1 MEMKQREVV
10 FIGDRSYSMLALG
23 DAPWKGA
30 RNWANGQ
37 AKVAKEN
44 RTRAFI
50 TLVSFDDQIERPLDS
65 VPAGPDSDWKD
76 LSDEVVKEWM
86 KPRGATALYDAFVGE
101 VHALIEK
108 KKNRGEECSAALALF
123 TDGHDTS
130 STKKLPDMQRAVE
143 LAEKENVAIY
153 YLGAGQDAIA
163 TGTMYGFSSDR
174 CLSTGTDRVSSGEGY
189 RAANAAMLEN
199 RGFTQLERQSSAPPP
214 DPLLAEDIPPP
225 RYLSGTLPP
234 PPYRSS

>member
-130 STKKLPDMQRAVE
+130 STKKLP
-143 LAEKENVAIY
+143 I
-153 YLGAGQDAIA
+153 
-163 TGTMYGFSSDR
+163 
-174 CLSTGTDRVSSGEGY
+174 
-189 RAANAAMLEN
+189 
-199 RGFTQLERQSSAPPP
+199 
-214 DPLLAEDIPPP
+214 
-225 RYLSGTLPP
+225 SGTWTTLFRITRYTSPIAADTQSLSIRWRLKLPE
-234 PPYRSS
+234 